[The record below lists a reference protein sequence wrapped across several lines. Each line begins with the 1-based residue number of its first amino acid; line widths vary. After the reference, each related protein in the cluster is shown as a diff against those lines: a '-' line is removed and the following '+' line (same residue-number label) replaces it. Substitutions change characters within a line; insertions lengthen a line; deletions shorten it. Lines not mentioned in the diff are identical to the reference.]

1 MKSLKEIID
10 KLIELN
16 LTYFNSGIMSEEEQK
31 KLKDLIIQYQ
41 IYYEYDLTKMYNGD
55 KVWLYVTLYFIYLFR
70 LVKSNLFTIV

>member
-10 KLIELN
+10 ELIELN

-55 KVWLYVTLYFIYLFR
+55 KV
-70 LVKSNLFTIV
+70 